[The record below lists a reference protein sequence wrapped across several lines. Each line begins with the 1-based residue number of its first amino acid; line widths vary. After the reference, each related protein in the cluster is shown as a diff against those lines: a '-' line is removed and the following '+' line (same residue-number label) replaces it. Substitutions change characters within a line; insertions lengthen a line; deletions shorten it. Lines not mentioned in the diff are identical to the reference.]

1 MKILI
6 LQADIFQDMKQ
17 VALSEENG
25 PQVLL
30 VQRRL

>member
-17 VALSEENG
+17 VALGEKNG

-30 VQRRL
+30 VQQRL